1 MKRIAYRNL
10 PATWPITPTITFWL
24 LLDKIGVGG
33 VAWGVFYTIA
43 VIVWAASI
51 YALYKAEPIDIF
63 KDEK

>member
-33 VAWGVFYTIA
+33 VAWGVFYTLAAIVWVLVA
-43 VIVWAASI
+43 VIVFATEQVD
-51 YALYKAEPIDIF
+51 LL
-63 KDEK
+63 